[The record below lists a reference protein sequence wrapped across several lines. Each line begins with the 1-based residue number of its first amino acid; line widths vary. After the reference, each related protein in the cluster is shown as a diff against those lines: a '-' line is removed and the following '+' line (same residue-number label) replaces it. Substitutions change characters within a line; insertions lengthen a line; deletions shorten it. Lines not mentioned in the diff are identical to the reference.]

1 MRQLRVIAQLR
12 MGIQGQVPT
21 IEIDIVGQQGFQA
34 TALHAADHW
43 RFVFPEIAVMN
54 NHRIRLQTD
63 GLIQQRLAGRH
74 SGDDLVHRFASF
86 HLQTV
91 RGEVTDG
98 RTIELVVNQLS
109 SSLFFIATPA
119 DNQVIQR
126 HNITISIRVVDSPL
140 PSLTMTF

>member
-12 MGIQGQVPT
+12 MGIQRQVPT
-21 IEIDIVGQQGFQA
+21 VEIDIVGQQGFQA

-43 RFVFPEIAVMN
+43 QFVFPEIAVMN

-98 RTIELVVNQLS
+98 RTIELVVNQLFQFAIFHRHS
-109 SSLFFIATPA
+109 S
-119 DNQVIQR
+119 R
-126 HNITISIRVVDSPL
+126 
-140 PSLTMTF
+140 